1 METVTTCP
9 LGHTCEKAVDGKI
22 ERCAWYIKMAG
33 SDPQT
38 GAQIEESRCSMAW
51 QPLLMLEANGLA
63 LNGNASIQ
71 SLRNE
76 TIKRQNIALEAI
88 KNDKIPSHS

>member
-1 METVTTCP
+1 
-9 LGHTCEKAVDGKI
+9 
-22 ERCAWYIKMAG
+22 MAG